1 MNMFH
6 NILAR
11 LKASSFWK
19 SVATLSA
26 GQIIGQ
32 AIGLLSTPIASRLYS
47 VDAYGNFGI
56 ITSTATIIIGLIG
69 LGLGSAIMAPSDDEE
84 SKCILRTSFILQAVL
99 ATLVVLSL
107 LLISNTYRP
116 FETDV
121 PYWLAILFMY
131 VYILATILNSYMAVY
146 INKLGKNKV
155 LFVNPLISACCTLG
169 ITIPLGFKHMET
181 AGLMCAS
188 IVSPIIA
195 SLHMIKSGNPFN
207 KKFHISDVRFVFKKY
222 KDFVLYQYPANCVT
236 TFAGQIPNQTISGH
250 YGSNALGS
258 FSMCNK
264 VFSLPTNVIATPI
277 QTVYFRTAAEK
288 YRAGEDISA
297 FTYSMLTKFLYIGFL
312 PVLFAM
318 CFGEPIFSFVLGRQW
333 AQAGTLASILALYFA
348 FSFCYNCVTYFRV
361 AVGRQKINA
370 VTSIISLIALGLPLL
385 LGVLLDLGFYTTM
398 LWFAIANTIWQILN
412 CAINFWC
419 MKSNAAKWLIFSIV
433 YCCICIGITV
443 AVRQFI

>member
-195 SLHMIKSGNPFN
+195 SLHMGRLKLMTIVGTRPEIIRLAAIIKKCDKYFCQILVHTGQNYDYELNQVFFN
-207 KKFHISDVRFVFKKY
+207 DLGLRKP
-222 KDFVLYQYPANCVT
+222 DFYLN
-236 TFAGQIPNQTISGH
+236 
-250 YGSNALGS
+250 
-258 FSMCNK
+258 
-264 VFSLPTNVIATPI
+264 
-277 QTVYFRTAAEK
+277 
-288 YRAGEDISA
+288 
-297 FTYSMLTKFLYIGFL
+297 
-312 PVLFAM
+312 
-318 CFGEPIFSFVLGRQW
+318 
-333 AQAGTLASILALYFA
+333 
-348 FSFCYNCVTYFRV
+348 
-361 AVGRQKINA
+361 AVGK
-370 VTSIISLIALGLPLL
+370 
-385 LGVLLDLGFYTTM
+385 DLGETVGNI
-398 LWFAIANTIWQILN
+398 IAKSYAL
-412 CAINFWC
+412 
-419 MKSNAAKWLIFSIV
+419 MK
-433 YCCICIGITV
+433 TE
-443 AVRQFI
+443 